1 MYIHIGAGRMVRS
14 REILGCFDMDGKWD
28 SELTK
33 EFLKNAEKS
42 GITES
47 AGEDLPRC
55 FVLTDSAVIFTHIST
70 SAIAKRTLTGEK

>member
-1 MYIHIGAGRMVRS
+1 MVRS

-42 GITES
+42 GMTES
-47 AGEDLPRC
+47 AGEDLPRT
-55 FVLTDSAVIFTHIST
+55 FVLTDSGVIFTHIST
-70 SAIAKRTLTGEK
+70 SAIAGRVEKLIL